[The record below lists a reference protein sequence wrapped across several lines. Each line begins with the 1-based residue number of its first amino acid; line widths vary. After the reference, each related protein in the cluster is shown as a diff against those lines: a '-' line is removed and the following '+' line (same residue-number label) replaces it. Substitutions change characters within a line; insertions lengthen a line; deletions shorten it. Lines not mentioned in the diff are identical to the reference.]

1 MSRKHSNNSKVK
13 STFDPS
19 LSKYAEE
26 VNNKAHE
33 KSPFGE
39 EEPSTDTDH
48 K

>member
-1 MSRKHSNNSKVK
+1 MSRKHSNNSKAK

-39 EEPSTDTDH
+39 NEPSTDTDH